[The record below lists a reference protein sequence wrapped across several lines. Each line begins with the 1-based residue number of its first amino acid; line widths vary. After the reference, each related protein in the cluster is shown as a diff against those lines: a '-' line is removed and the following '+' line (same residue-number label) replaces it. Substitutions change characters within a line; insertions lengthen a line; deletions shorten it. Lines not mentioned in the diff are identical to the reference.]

1 MPTDVVASRRDLLM
15 SLAGGLLAARAA
27 AAAPS
32 ETTPYAEAIGRLATV
47 IEADYVFPNQGRGY
61 AETLRRNLAGGAYA
75 GVTDPAAISDRLT
88 ADLRGLH
95 HDLHFRVR
103 PVAGVHSSSSASA
116 PALPPIQGAAWIADG
131 VAYIRFNR
139 FEGTPASVAATRQFM
154 QEHAGAKAIIIDGRH
169 NHGGGGDEINVMLP
183 YLFATRT
190 TVLAMELSRKVAS
203 QMGFTADAFF
213 HEAPA
218 APGRIRFEQVVEP
231 EPTEH
236 RLFKT
241 RVFYLISSDT
251 GSAGEALAFIL
262 KTTGR
267 GTLVG
272 EHTRGMDHFGRF
284 VPIGQGLEAFV
295 PVGRSF
301 DPRTGKDW
309 EGGGV
314 VPDAAVPPDT
324 ALAVAT
330 RLAET

>member
-1 MPTDVVASRRDLLM
+1 V
-15 SLAGGLLAARAA
+15 AA
-27 AAAPS
+27 AGPVAAAS
-32 ETTPYAEAIGRLATV
+32 TETPYAEAIGKLANA
-47 IEADYVFPNQGRGY
+47 IEADYVFPDQGREY
-61 AETLRRNLAGGAYA
+61 AQMLRRNLAGGDYA
-75 GVTDPAAISDRLT
+75 GFTDAAAISDRLT

-95 HDLHFRVR
+95 QDLHFRVR
-103 PVAGVHSSSSASA
+103 VIGAAPTGSGAVAAA
-116 PALPPIQGAAWIADG
+116 MPPIEGAAWLADG

-139 FEGTPASVAATRQFM
+139 FAGSPETVAATRRFM
-154 QEHAGAKAIIIDGRH
+154 QEHAGAKALIIDGRH

-183 YLFATRT
+183 YLFAART
-190 TVLAMELSRKVAS
+190 TVMDMELSRAVAG
-203 QMGFTADAFF
+203 QMGFTADQFF

-218 APGRIRFEQVVEP
+218 PPGQIRFEQVVEP

-236 RLFKT
+236 RLFKAK
-241 RVFYLISSDT
+241 VFYLISSDT

-314 VPDAAVPPDT
+314 APDVAIPPDT
-324 ALAVAT
+324 ALAVAKK
-330 RLAET
+330 LAAA

>member
-1 MPTDVVASRRDLLM
+1 MPREVAANRRGLLM
-15 SLAGGLLAARAA
+15 LLAGGLVAATGPVDAA
-27 AAAPS
+27 
-32 ETTPYAEAIGRLATV
+32 ENTPYADAIGKLADV
-47 IEADYVFPNQGRGY
+47 IEADYVFPDQGREC
-61 AETLRRNLAGGAYA
+61 AQMLRRKLAVGDYA
-75 GVTDPAAISDRLT
+75 GITDAAAISDRLT
-88 ADLRGLH
+88 ADLRDLH

-103 PVAGVHSSSSASA
+103 VSGAAPTGSSAVNA
-116 PALPPIQGAAWIADG
+116 AMPPMEGAAWLADG

-139 FEGTPASVAATRQFM
+139 FEGSPETVATTRRFV
-154 QEHAGAKAIIIDGRH
+154 QEHAGAKALIIDGRR

-190 TVLAMELSRKVAS
+190 VVMDIELSRAVAA
-203 QMGFTADAFF
+203 QMGFTADQFF
-213 HEAPA
+213 HETPS

-231 EPTEH
+231 ETSEH
-236 RLFKT
+236 RLFNAK
-241 RVFYLISSDT
+241 VFYLISSDT

-272 EHTRGMDHFGRF
+272 EHTRGMDHFGRV
-284 VPIGQGLEAFV
+284 VPISQGLEAFV

-301 DPRTGKDW
+301 DPKTGKNW

-314 VPDAAVPPDT
+314 IPDVAVPSDT

-330 RLAET
+330 KLAQA